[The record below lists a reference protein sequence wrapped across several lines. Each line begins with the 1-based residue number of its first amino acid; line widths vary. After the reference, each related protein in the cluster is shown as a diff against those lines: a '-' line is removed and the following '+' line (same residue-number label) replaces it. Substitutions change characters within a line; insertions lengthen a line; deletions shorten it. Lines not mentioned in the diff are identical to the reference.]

1 MKLMIAVA
9 LATFALPAYAQDQT
23 APPTPPPAT
32 TTPSTT
38 NGIPNTALSTSP
50 TPSNGPRAQEGN
62 LPSNNAA
69 AAAGGGEQPGTP
81 AMSAP
86 AAPGQPVV
94 TMPSPSPDTALPA
107 PAPLDHYP
115 LCKKGQFDK
124 CMEPGNGGGGGA
136 VHHRRRHR

>member
-1 MKLMIAVA
+1 MKIMLAVA
-9 LATFALPAYAQDQT
+9 CATLALPAFAQDQT
-23 APPTPPPAT
+23 TTTTPPPPAA
-32 TTPSTT
+32 STT

-50 TPSNGPRAQEGN
+50 TASNGPRAQEGN

-69 AAAGGGEQPGTP
+69 AAAGGGEQPATP

-124 CMEPGNGGGGGA
+124 CMEPGNGNGGGGTA
-136 VHHRRRHR
+136 HHRRRHR

>member
-23 APPTPPPAT
+23 TPPATPPAT

-69 AAAGGGEQPGTP
+69 AAAGGGEQPANPPMSQP
-81 AMSAP
+81 AM
-86 AAPGQPVV
+86 PGQPVIAA
-94 TMPSPSPDTALPA
+94 PSPSPDTALPA

-124 CMEPGNGGGGGA
+124 CMEPGNGPGTT
-136 VHHRRRHR
+136 HHMRHRRHR